1 MRYGV
6 QHIFISFFI
15 SAKIKIYVEINTKS
29 STLTKYLET
38 ISMSSCSFQQDKL
51 ALSIV
56 WVVSFLYWISLLG
69 LSVIVEVC
77 HVKTKSND
85 VSLFLFSFLT
95 ARPCHEAVSSANPGP
110 YSYQI
115 LNPKF
120 KQDFS
125 GCLF

>member
-56 WVVSFLYWISLLG
+56 
-69 LSVIVEVC
+69 
-77 HVKTKSND
+77 
-85 VSLFLFSFLT
+85 
-95 ARPCHEAVSSANPGP
+95 
-110 YSYQI
+110 
-115 LNPKF
+115 
-120 KQDFS
+120 
-125 GCLF
+125 